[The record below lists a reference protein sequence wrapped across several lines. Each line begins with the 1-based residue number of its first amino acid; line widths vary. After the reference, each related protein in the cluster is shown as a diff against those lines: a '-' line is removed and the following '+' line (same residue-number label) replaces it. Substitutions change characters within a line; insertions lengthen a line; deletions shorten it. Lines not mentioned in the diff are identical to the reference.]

1 METPVGSR
9 GEVRVRRV
17 YEEPADDDGRRV
29 LVDRLWPRGLSKERA
44 HLDQWCKQV
53 APSPELRKWYGHEPD
68 RFDEFTRRYRAELD
82 APERAEAL
90 AHLRELA
97 ASGRLTLLT
106 GARRSDISEATVL
119 AGLIGETV
127 TPRG

>member
-1 METPVGSR
+1 MGSR

-53 APSPELRKWYGHEPD
+53 APSAELRKWYGHEPD

-97 ASGRLTLLT
+97 ASGPLTLLT